1 MVSVAPALPAASTW
15 LAHENTVFCSVSSPL
30 IVSSDVQEVPEPP
43 IVVASPSI
51 VHTRPV
57 TDSLAVIVSVIFWP
71 DFAYPVLPF
80 EDMTMLSVGCVLS
93 TVTVELSVTA
103 DTAVPALPAESL
115 NATENATA
123 PLVSPSAT
131 SALQVHWFPD
141 GFATAIELSAI
152 ASPPDVKVQ
161 VGVPI
166 VSEAVNVRVTTSP
179 LLALPVLSTAMPTAV
194 RVGCVLSIVTEE
206 ESEVLVIADAIALP
220 AKSE

>member
-1 MVSVAPALPAASTW
+1 M
-15 LAHENTVFCSVSSPL
+15 
-30 IVSSDVQEVPEPP
+30 
-43 IVVASPSI
+43 
-51 VHTRPV
+51 
-57 TDSLAVIVSVIFWP
+57 
-71 DFAYPVLPF
+71 
-80 EDMTMLSVGCVLS
+80 LS
-93 TVTVELSVTA
+93 TVTLELSVTA